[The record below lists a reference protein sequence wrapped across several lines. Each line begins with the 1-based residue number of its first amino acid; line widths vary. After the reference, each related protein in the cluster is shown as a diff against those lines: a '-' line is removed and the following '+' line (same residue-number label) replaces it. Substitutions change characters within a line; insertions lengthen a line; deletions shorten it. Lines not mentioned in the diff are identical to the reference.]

1 MPSGVTGRT
10 DAARVAES
18 RRWFR
23 VQGHAPVERDGVTI
37 VATPAHPTTWDGNFV
52 MAGPGVGP
60 AAVFAALE
68 RFDGWRVVQVDC
80 LTEPG
85 VEAALAL
92 AGFEVANTLI
102 EMLAGTVASPL
113 PVPAVGLVAVGEAE
127 WPRFAALVEADH
139 REGKRTGEYDPGV
152 AAGLLEEMRAR
163 LGTCAY
169 WLLVEDGVD
178 AGYGMTVACPNGL
191 GLIEHL
197 FTLPDRRGRGLM
209 SAFIVAVAG
218 RLRAAGCDAVFLD
231 AHAGDTP
238 KRLYARLGFEPV
250 ALTRTWVTRAS

>member
-1 MPSGVTGRT
+1 MTT
-10 DAARVAES
+10 
-18 RRWFR
+18 
-23 VQGHAPVERDGVTI
+23 

-52 MAGPGVGP
+52 MAGPDVGGRGGVRG
-60 AAVFAALE
+60 AGRGSTA
-68 RFDGWRVVQVDC
+68 WQVVQVDC
-80 LTEPG
+80 LTDPA

-92 AGFEVANTLI
+92 AGFEVANMLI
-102 EMLAGTVASPL
+102 EMIADTVASPS
-113 PVPAVGLVAVGEAE
+113 PVPAVALVPVGEAE
-127 WPRFAALVEADH
+127 WARFAALVDVDH
-139 REGKRTGEYDPGV
+139 REGKRTGEHDAAV
-152 AAGLLEEMRAR
+152 AAGLLDGMRAR
-163 LGTCAY
+163 RRTVRY

-178 AGYGMTVACPNGL
+178 AGYGMTAACPNGL

-209 SAFIVAVAG
+209 SASSSDGAG

-250 ALTRTWVTRAS
+250 AMTRTWVKQAS